1 MENKRPRDN
10 SVQDSQRRK
19 NLHTVMLY
27 CLEHGGCSKREMCV
41 GTGLSWGLISRIA
54 NDLTKRG
61 FLEVTAHDRLPGSG
75 RNASGFVAS
84 ENRYV
89 SFGISVEKGRFILS
103 VISLKGSTL
112 YKIERMVD
120 TSSKEKVI
128 ASLYSIVEEGLSF
141 MKKNDKEL
149 LSIGLSVSSY
159 VRPNEGTI
167 VHFPGLS
174 KEEWDN
180 VDVCSLLRGKYNVP
194 SFVERDG
201 ACLLFE
207 EFVKEGT
214 DDKALL
220 LLDNSLSFGLMR
232 DGRMVLPSSFWDLGH
247 TMYGPF
253 EGKGML
259 TLSNIASVKGLSSRL
274 GVSEE
279 GLFSHPETY
288 KEELMEVGRYL
299 GLAIQNVHR
308 LVRLKNIV
316 FAGRLFE
323 LKDYF
328 LEGFYS
334 SLGEHLGVDAK
345 KEFGFSFAKS
355 NDGSNGAA
363 LLSMREG
370 LDEALGKR

>member
-1 MENKRPRDN
+1 MEKKRPRDN
-10 SVQDSQRRK
+10 SVQDGQRRK

-27 CLEHGGCSKREMCV
+27 CLEHSGCSKREICA
-41 GTGLSWGLISRIA
+41 GTGLSWGLISRVA

-61 FLEVTAHDRLPGSG
+61 FLEVTTHDRLPGSG
-75 RNASGFVAS
+75 RNASGFAAS

-89 SFGISVEKGRFILS
+89 SFGISIEKGRFILS
-103 VISLKGSTL
+103 LMSLKGNSI
-112 YKIERMVD
+112 YRIERTMD
-120 TSSKEKVI
+120 TSSKGKVI
-128 ASLYSIVEEGLSF
+128 ASLCSMIEEGLSF
-141 MKKNDKEL
+141 TKKNDKEL

-159 VRPNEGTI
+159 VNSNEGTI
-167 VHFPGLS
+167 VHFPGLL

-207 EFVKEGT
+207 EFVKEGA

-253 EGKGML
+253 EEQGML
-259 TLSNIASVKGLSSRL
+259 TLSNIASVKGLISRL
-274 GVSEE
+274 GISEE
-279 GLFSHPETY
+279 ELFDHPETY
-288 KEELMEVGRYL
+288 KGELAEVGRYL
-299 GLAIQNVHR
+299 GLALQNVHR

-328 LEGFYS
+328 LEDLYS
-334 SLGEHLGVDAK
+334 SLGQCLGVDVK